1 MISDWLRV
9 RQRPNN
15 EYASKEVY
23 DIRTPF
29 RWLNLNCM
37 AHRLTISLKIARP
50 GLIGLWQLAWHLC
63 FFFRSLSQTGKN
75 GENNDGSNWV
85 LKQFLHGISDFCHAR
100 LEKPVCWECGLGH
113 VLANVNISIGLSNDA
128 THRSRIMAYFVPIN
142 CIECNVTFTIA
153 LCVICQR
160 SG

>member
-37 AHRLTISLKIARP
+37 AHRLIISLKIALP
-50 GLIGLWQLAWHLC
+50 GLIGLWQLAWHL
-63 FFFRSLSQTGKN
+63 FFSELIPGRKEWRKQRRFKLGSQAVSSWNIGFLSCQAQK
-75 GENNDGSNWV
+75 S
-85 LKQFLHGISDFCHAR
+85 
-100 LEKPVCWECGLGH
+100 VCWECGLGH
-113 VLANVNISIGLSNDA
+113 VLAYVNISIGLSDDA
-128 THRSRIMAYFVPIN
+128 THRSRIMTYFVPID
-142 CIECNVTFTIA
+142 CIECNATFTIA

-160 SG
+160 PG